1 MPLTASD
8 VHISTVL
15 FSQFEKLEMTQKST
29 NDYALQSFEAI
40 SWWQNKSFYL
50 LAYGNEILNL
60 KNW

>member
-1 MPLTASD
+1 MPVTASD

-40 SWWQNKSFYL
+40 S
-50 LAYGNEILNL
+50 
-60 KNW
+60 

>member
-15 FSQFEKLEMTQKST
+15 FSQFEKLEMTQKIMCVST

-40 SWWQNKSFYL
+40 S
-50 LAYGNEILNL
+50 
-60 KNW
+60 